1 MLIQRLTIIGVGLI
15 GGSLALALKRKQACG
30 EIIGCGR
37 SIENLKKAIELNII
51 DQYTTDLAESVQNA
65 DVVMLAVP
73 LSMMAQVFET
83 IQPHLS
89 ENTII
94 TDGGSAKACVISD
107 AQQYLGDKYP
117 NFVAGHPIAGTEKSG
132 ATAAFAELYDNR
144 RVILTPTADTN
155 PQAHEKIKQ
164 MWQLAGA
171 NVVDMDIQ
179 NHDQVLAATS
189 HVPHVLAYSLVDTLA
204 SMNERVAI
212 FENAAGGFRD
222 FTRIASSNPKM
233 WHDICLAN
241 QAAVLDVLA
250 QFNADLQILTD
261 AIERQDSE
269 TIMQVFTRAK
279 TERDNFCG

>member
-15 GGSLALALKRKQACG
+15 GGSLALALRRKQACG

-37 SIENLKKAIELNII
+37 SIENLEKAIELNII
-51 DQYTTDLAESVQNA
+51 DQYSTNLAESVHNA
-65 DVVMLAVP
+65 DMVMVAVP

-89 ENTII
+89 ENAII
-94 TDGGSAKACVISD
+94 TDAGSAKACVVSD
-107 AQQYLGDKYP
+107 AQQHLGDKYA

-155 PQAHEKIKQ
+155 PQAHEKVKQ

-171 NVVDMDIQ
+171 NVVDMDIK

-204 SMNERVAI
+204 AMNERVAI

-222 FTRIASSNPKM
+222 FTRIASSNPQM

-241 QAAVLDVLA
+241 QTAVLDVLS
-250 QFNADLQILTD
+250 QFNKDLQILTD
-261 AIERQDSE
+261 AIEQKDSD

-279 TERDNFCG
+279 TERDGFCG

>member
-37 SIENLKKAIELNII
+37 NIENLEQAIELNII
-51 DQYTTDLAESVQNA
+51 DRYSTDLAEAVQNA
-65 DVVMLAVP
+65 DVVMVAVP
-73 LSMMAQVFET
+73 LGMMAQVFQT

-89 ENTII
+89 DKTII
-94 TDGGSAKACVISD
+94 TDGGSAKACVVAD
-107 AQQYLGDKYP
+107 ARQHLGDKYP

-132 ATAAFAELYDNR
+132 ASAAFAELYDNR
-144 RVILTPTADTN
+144 RVILTPTTDTN
-155 PQAHEKIKQ
+155 PQAHDIVKQ

-171 NVVDMDIQ
+171 NVVDMDVQ
-179 NHDQVLAATS
+179 NHDEVLAATS

-204 SMNERVAI
+204 AMNERVAI

-222 FTRIASSNPKM
+222 FTRIASSNPQM

-241 QAAVLDVLA
+241 RTAVLDVLA
-250 QFNADLQILTD
+250 HFNQDLNTLTT
-261 AIERQDSE
+261 AIEQQDSE
-269 TIMQVFTRAK
+269 TIMKVFTRAK
-279 TERDNFCG
+279 TERDDFCG

>member
-37 SIENLKKAIELNII
+37 NIENLEQAIELNII
-51 DQYTTDLAESVQNA
+51 DRYSTDLAEAVQNA
-65 DVVMLAVP
+65 DVVMVAVP
-73 LSMMAQVFET
+73 LGMMAQVFQT

-89 ENTII
+89 DKTII
-94 TDGGSAKACVISD
+94 TDGGSAKACVIAD
-107 AQQYLGDKYP
+107 AQQHLGDKYP

-132 ATAAFAELYDNR
+132 ASAAFAELYDNR
-144 RVILTPTADTN
+144 RVILTPTTDTN
-155 PQAHEKIKQ
+155 PQAHDIVKQ

-171 NVVDMDIQ
+171 NVVDMDVQ
-179 NHDQVLAATS
+179 NHDEVLAATS

-204 SMNERVAI
+204 AMNERVAI

-222 FTRIASSNPKM
+222 FTRIASSNPQM

-241 QAAVLDVLA
+241 RTAVLDVLA
-250 QFNADLQILTD
+250 HFNQDLNTLTT
-261 AIERQDSE
+261 AIEQQDSE
-269 TIMQVFTRAK
+269 TIMKVFTRAK
-279 TERDNFCG
+279 TERDDFCG